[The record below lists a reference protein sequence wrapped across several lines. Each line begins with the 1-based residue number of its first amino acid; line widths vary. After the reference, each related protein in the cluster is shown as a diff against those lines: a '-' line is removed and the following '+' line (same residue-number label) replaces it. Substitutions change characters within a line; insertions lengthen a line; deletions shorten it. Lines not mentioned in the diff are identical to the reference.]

1 MDSNKPKLMA
11 SKYKNVKCTADGF
24 KFDSKAERDRY
35 YELKILQMAN
45 EIRDLRLQV
54 KFPIEVAGKKIC
66 NYIADFT
73 YYDKEGFYIV
83 EDKKGFRTTLYN
95 MKKKLLKA
103 VHGIDIKET

>member
-1 MDSNKPKLMA
+1 MA

-24 KFDSKAERDRY
+24 KFDSKAERERY

-73 YYDKEGFYIV
+73 YYDKGGNYVV
-83 EDKKGFRTTLYN
+83 EDKKGVRTGIYSI
-95 MKKKLLKA
+95 KKKLMKA
-103 VHGIDIKET
+103 VMGIEIQET